1 MEGLVKQNIGLV
13 KIYGR
18 IGEAKHKTGE
28 ASVRILKRMNS

>member
-1 MEGLVKQNIGLV
+1 MEGLE

-28 ASVRILKRMNS
+28 ASVSILKRMNSQIKRSDL